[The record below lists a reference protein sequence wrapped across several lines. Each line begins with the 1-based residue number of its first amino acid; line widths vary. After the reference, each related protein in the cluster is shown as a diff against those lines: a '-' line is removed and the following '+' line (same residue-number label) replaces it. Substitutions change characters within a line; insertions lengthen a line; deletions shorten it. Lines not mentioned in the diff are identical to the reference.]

1 MSFKTVTGLLLTFV
15 GAGYFLIA
23 NREVV
28 VTNTKLEC
36 DKLPQSFD
44 SKKILVLSDLHKKRY
59 GDNFNNIMSYCE
71 CIKPDFI
78 FFLGDL
84 YSRDETDMRPK
95 AAFLARLQGLA
106 PTYYIAGNHELYQPE
121 CLESLCIRL
130 KELGV
135 TVLRNAKT
143 SLTCGTESID
153 LYGLQLPLHYYVNS
167 DWSYKNLPEPSVDY
181 LNKKLGK
188 PDSDRCSFLLAHKPA
203 FFEQYARWGAD
214 VTFSGHNH
222 GGIVR
227 FPIIGGTL
235 SPERRFFPKYSKG
248 IYNSAFYGT
257 DRKLVVTAGL
267 GKFRLNNPSE
277 ILVCTLKKGCNKNA

>member
-1 MSFKTVTGLLLTFV
+1 MSLKTVSGLLLTFV

-23 NREVV
+23 NREVT
-28 VTNTKLEC
+28 VTNKTLEC
-36 DKLPQSFD
+36 AKLPDSFD
-44 SKKILVLSDLHKKRY
+44 GKKILVLSDLHKKRY
-59 GDNFNNIMSYCE
+59 GDNFNNIMGYCE
-71 CIKPDFI
+71 CVKPDFI

-95 AAFLARLQGLA
+95 AAFLARLRELA
-106 PTYYIAGNHELYQPE
+106 PTYYIVGNHELYQPE
-121 CLESLCIRL
+121 CLEALCARL
-130 KELGV
+130 KGLGV
-135 TVLRNAKT
+135 TVLRNAKAT
-143 SLTCGTESID
+143 LSSGADSID

-188 PDSDRCSFLLAHKPA
+188 PSAERCTFLLAHKPA

-214 VTFSGHNH
+214 VTFAGHNH

-227 FPIIGGTL
+227 LPLIGGLL

-248 IYNSAFYGT
+248 IYNSKIFGT

-267 GKFRLNNPSE
+267 GKVRFNNPSE
-277 ILVCTLKKGCNKNA
+277 ILVCPLKIGSK